1 MERQRVSVKE
11 DSLKGLPLARLLLA
25 VKCTFRVLLGI
36 SVSSP
41 IKEGVGL
48 DILSVC
54 NLNILILSEGIL
66 YITLNCIYVCI
77 YICKGSERP
86 SQPYVYVALPSR
98 D

>member
-1 MERQRVSVKE
+1 MERQHVGVKE
-11 DSLKGLPLARLLLA
+11 DSLKGLPLAMLLLA

-48 DILSVC
+48 DILSLC

-66 YITLNCIYVCI
+66 YITLNCICM
-77 YICKGSERP
+77 
-86 SQPYVYVALPSR
+86 YVYM
-98 D
+98 